1 MFLFGILAMLVVGA
15 GWCIFGYLMGEAPK
29 RKFDVTGF
37 LMICTLIE
45 FFASLLI
52 ALLQGIPAAT
62 AAGWMIAGGSLVA
75 CGIVNYF
82 QLDFMSRAMQNGPN
96 GIIWTVAQ
104 SGFVFPFAMGTVLFC
119 VPLSW
124 CRSAGFVLILA
135 GLVIFG
141 VSGDNR
147 VSGKWK
153 GWALAAFFATGVS
166 QCLSNLPSYYAQA
179 EAITPMWRTAAFS
192 LGLFL
197 GCLLIR
203 FRNIPELFRHS
214 GELLK
219 RGDARVMALI
229 GGGSNLLFSFLFLYP
244 GMNALAKANAGAIA
258 YPLMVCSCLIVFE
271 LYSIIFL
278 REKRSIWQI
287 SALLCCLAGTV
298 GICFK

>member
-1 MFLFGILAMLVVGA
+1 MLIVGA
-15 GWCIFGYLMGEAPK
+15 GWCVFGYLMGEAPK

-37 LMICTLIE
+37 LLICTGIE
-45 FFASLLI
+45 FLTSLLV
-52 ALLQGIPAAT
+52 ALFQGIPAAT
-62 AAGWMIAGGSLVA
+62 AAGWMIAGGSLIA
-75 CGIVNYF
+75 SGIVNYF

-104 SGFVFPFAMGTVLFC
+104 SGFLFPFAMGTILFS

-124 CRSAGFVLILA
+124 CRSVGLVLILA

-153 GWALAAFFATGVS
+153 SWALAAFLATGVS

-179 EAITPMWRTAAFS
+179 DAVTPMWRTAALA

-197 GCLLIR
+197 GCLAVR

-219 RGDARVMALI
+219 RKDAIVMALI
-229 GGGSNLLFSFLFLYP
+229 GGVSNLIFSFLFLYP
-244 GMNALAKANAGAIA
+244 GMNALVKANAGAIA

-278 REKRSIWQI
+278 REKRSMWQI
-287 SALLCCLAGTV
+287 FALLCCLAGIV
-298 GICFK
+298 GICF

>member
-1 MFLFGILAMLVVGA
+1 MLIVGA
-15 GWCIFGYLMGEAPK
+15 GWCVFGYLMGEAPK

-37 LMICTLIE
+37 LLICVVIE
-45 FFASLLI
+45 FLTSLLV
-52 ALLQGIPAAT
+52 ALFQGIPAAT
-62 AAGWMIAGGSLVA
+62 AAGWMIAGGSLIA
-75 CGIVNYF
+75 CGIANYF

-104 SGFVFPFAMGTVLFC
+104 SGFVFPFAMGTILFS

-124 CRSAGFVLILA
+124 CRSVGFVLILA

-153 GWALAAFFATGVS
+153 SWALAAFLATGAS

-179 EAITPMWRTAAFS
+179 DAVTPMWRTAAFA

-197 GCLLIR
+197 GCLAVR

-219 RGDARVMALI
+219 RKDAIVMALI
-229 GGGSNLLFSFLFLYP
+229 GGVSNLIFFFLFLYP

-278 REKRSIWQI
+278 REKRSMWQI
-287 SALLCCLAGTV
+287 FALLCCLAGIV
-298 GICFK
+298 GICF